1 MFFCKLILCARV
13 FVVEVLKNNKLY
25 PHKPKLTGFMVAV
38 LSEFKGTFLLT
49 VRRLK
54 CAKILAVNRQLK
66 FG

>member
-49 VRRLK
+49 VRR
-54 CAKILAVNRQLK
+54 A
-66 FG
+66 